1 MVLFKTNAII
11 VKAYPFRDYDKR
23 VVMLTRDHGK
33 LTAIAPYAQKS
44 KKRFG
49 AGLETLTLVSAEI
62 REKETSS
69 LVRLQEVKIIDSFAP
84 LKKDIIKIAYGSYF
98 LEVVSEVMREKES
111 ASALFD
117 FLHYFLKGLQK
128 TKNEAW
134 LARFFEIKLL
144 NNIGFKPELENCIRC
159 KKALKGLEGRLGFSV
174 AAGGLF
180 CGECLLMREPECQRI
195 SIETVTIIKKM
206 ITTDKLFP
214 LDQPE
219 QGDELKN
226 LLPSFLFYQLG
237 KAPIS
242 FRLIESLA

>member
-180 CGECLLMREPECQRI
+180 LR
-195 SIETVTIIKKM
+195 
-206 ITTDKLFP
+206 
-214 LDQPE
+214 
-219 QGDELKN
+219 
-226 LLPSFLFYQLG
+226 
-237 KAPIS
+237 
-242 FRLIESLA
+242 